1 MRKIG
6 VTFFLLIYLF
16 SSTELAELL
25 RLDVLFEHYAE
36 HKEESSQISFSNFL
50 YMHYID
56 HGIENG
62 DNDKDSD
69 LPFHSNSHNEMV
81 NFTVPILIPVNH
93 YSISFV
99 PVLKN
104 DEKKSFY
111 DVHDSMTSSF
121 LSSIWQPPQIS

>member
-6 VTFFLLIYLF
+6 VIFFLLIYLF
-16 SSTELAELL
+16 SSTELSELL
-25 RLDVLFEHYAE
+25 KIDVLFEHYAE
-36 HKEESSQISFSNFL
+36 HKVESSQISFSNFL

-56 HGIENG
+56 HGSDNG
-62 DNDKDSD
+62 DKDKDSE
-69 LPFHSNSHNEMV
+69 LPFHSNSHNELV
-81 NFTVPILIPVNH
+81 NFIVPTIIPVNH

-99 PVLKN
+99 PVFKK

-121 LSSIWQPPQIS
+121 LSAIWQPPQIS